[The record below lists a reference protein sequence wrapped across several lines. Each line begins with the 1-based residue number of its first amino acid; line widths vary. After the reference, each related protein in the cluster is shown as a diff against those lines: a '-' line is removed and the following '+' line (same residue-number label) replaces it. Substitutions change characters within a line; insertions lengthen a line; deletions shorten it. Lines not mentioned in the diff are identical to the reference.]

1 MIVAIDGA
9 SGTGKST
16 VAKLIAQEFDLSYV
30 DTGAIYRSVAL
41 VVKEKNI
48 SLCDNDDKIL
58 KKLCST
64 LPLRFEFIDGVN
76 KVFLDKRDI
85 SQDIRLPEI
94 SMLASKVSALKVVRD
109 SLLEMQRRLA
119 KSTNK
124 KGAVL
129 DGRDIGTV
137 IFPDADIKIFLTAS
151 DNVRATRRHLELKSK
166 GVEIDYKDVLEQTIQ
181 RDKQDSERTLA
192 PLKKAD
198 NAIEV
203 NTDGL
208 DVNGVTEKIK
218 KIITSRLFSCLN

>member
-41 VVKEKNI
+41 VVKEQHI
-48 SLCDNDDKIL
+48 SLDDCDNKIL

-64 LPLRFEFIDGVN
+64 LPLKFKFIDGVN

-119 KSTNK
+119 KSINK

-137 IFPDADIKIFLTAS
+137 VFPDADIKIFLTAS
-151 DNVRATRRHLELKSK
+151 DDIRATRRHLELKSK
-166 GVEIDYKDVLEQTIQ
+166 GVDTNYQNVLKQTIQ
-181 RDKQDSERTLA
+181 RDKQDSERTIA
-192 PLKKAD
+192 PLKRAAD
-198 NAIEV
+198 AIEV
-203 NTDGL
+203 NTDKLGF
-208 DVNGVTEKIK
+208 DEVKEKIK
-218 KIITSRLFSCLN
+218 KIINDYIFST